1 MSNAHDLRVV
11 KSLKAIKQAWL
22 TLILKKPYEK
32 ISVSDI
38 ADEAIV
44 NRKTVYRHFLTIDDI
59 GYGVIDDLA
68 NALSERLS
76 ELEPENLVGGV
87 MLFYHLLNSPD
98 PAYQKLFFDSGF
110 HSFFKRL
117 ESEFLNDDF
126 FDYYYKKLPVPEL
139 GDGYFSAMTY
149 IFLRWREAD
158 GPKAD
163 VDTLAGETADLLL
176 NGIAAKS

>member
-38 ADEAIV
+38 ADEALV

-59 GYGVIDDLA
+59 GYEVMDDLA

-76 ELEPENLVGGV
+76 ELAPENLTGG
-87 MLFYHLLNSPD
+87 
-98 PAYQKLFFDSGF
+98 G
-110 HSFFKRL
+110 
-117 ESEFLNDDF
+117 
-126 FDYYYKKLPVPEL
+126 
-139 GDGYFSAMTY
+139 
-149 IFLRWREAD
+149 
-158 GPKAD
+158 
-163 VDTLAGETADLLL
+163 
-176 NGIAAKS
+176 NGILPFIKFTGTCVSEAVF

>member
-22 TLILKKPYEK
+22 SLILNKPYEK

-76 ELEPENLVGGV
+76 ELEPENLVGG
-87 MLFYHLLNSPD
+87 
-98 PAYQKLFFDSGF
+98 G
-110 HSFFKRL
+110 
-117 ESEFLNDDF
+117 
-126 FDYYYKKLPVPEL
+126 
-139 GDGYFSAMTY
+139 
-149 IFLRWREAD
+149 
-158 GPKAD
+158 
-163 VDTLAGETADLLL
+163 
-176 NGIAAKS
+176 NGILQFAKFAGSRLPEAVF